1 MTREIKFRAWDK
13 KKNEMIG
20 DPTLSFW
27 GEIDPTKVISLAM
40 VLSVFSDE
48 KDYVLMQFT
57 GLKDKNG
64 VEIYEDDIVIH
75 PDTYTEKVDVGVG
88 MMPVAQTEENT
99 IARVVFEKG
108 AYGIDVVGQ
117 SESLNTGFNPFSE
130 TDLEEIEIIGNIYE
144 NPELLK

>member
-1 MTREIKFRAWDK
+1 MREIKFRAWDK

-64 VEIYEDDIVIH
+64 KEIYEGDILRVDDKPGLLAIVEWCTH
-75 PDTYTEKVDVGVG
+75 RQYSDAQPTPK
-88 MMPVAQTEENT
+88 MPGWSFRLV
-99 IARVVFEKG
+99 
-108 AYGIDVVGQ
+108 
-117 SESLNTGFNPFSE
+117 FSE
-130 TDLEEIEIIGNIYE
+130 FQNKKINTPGGDQVFYPVEKKEIIGNIWE